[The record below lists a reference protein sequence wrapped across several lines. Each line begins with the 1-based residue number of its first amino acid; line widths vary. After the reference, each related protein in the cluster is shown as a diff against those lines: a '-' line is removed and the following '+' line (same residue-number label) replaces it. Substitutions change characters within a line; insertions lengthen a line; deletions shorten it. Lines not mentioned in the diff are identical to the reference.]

1 MQGETMK
8 FDKETQTRILRV
20 AGDRSEG
27 KNIAEV
33 DERIVHIMDLH
44 PEFDPVWDM
53 GEMAIYPQEIDGK
66 VVNPF
71 VHTVLH
77 VVVDKQIQ
85 DYSPEFVAETYQ
97 RLKDGGADEHAAL
110 HGIIGIYA
118 KLYFANF
125 RKGEIFSNL
134 DYESE
139 LNQLHLNP
147 GSASA
152 ES

>member
-1 MQGETMK
+1 MK

-27 KNIAEV
+27 KNIGEV

-44 PEFDPVWDM
+44 PEFDSIWDM

-77 VVVDKQIQ
+77 VIVDKQIQ
-85 DYSPEFVAETYQ
+85 DYTPGFVAETYQ
-97 RLKDGGADEHAAL
+97 RLKTDGVDEHEAL
-110 HGIIGIYA
+110 HAIIGVYA
-118 KLYFANF
+118 NLYFANF
-125 RKGEIFSNL
+125 RKGEPFSNL
-134 DYESE
+134 DYEAE
-139 LNQLHLNP
+139 LNQLQLNRD
-147 GSASA
+147 SA
-152 ES
+152 EAES